1 VLARLSV
8 AHPTDTT
15 RGYGMLGSL
24 VFVANPPHTLAPALR
39 KALPFLADMLAEDEA
54 AAGWACESS

>member
-1 VLARLSV
+1 
-8 AHPTDTT
+8 
-15 RGYGMLGSL
+15 

-39 KALPFLADMLAEDEA
+39 KALPWLAQTLGQDEA